1 MNSDGYKDCN
11 HLLIYVSQDN
21 EVDTIEIIEQA
32 LTDDKIVAVP
42 KVYGDHMHFHR
53 IHGMSDLKV
62 GAYGILEPV
71 GCDMLH
77 PTEGILIVPGI
88 VFDKNGH
95 RIGYGGVNLFFR
107 SPCYSCLV
115 QIFLINHIYGCLQPD
130 KEQYDR
136 KQQASCYYKN
146 QLCI

>member
-1 MNSDGYKDCN
+1 MNSDEYKDCN

-21 EVDTIEIIEQA
+21 EVDTIEIIKQA

-77 PTEGILIVPGI
+77 PTVVKASDDALEEFCKDL
-88 VFDKNGH
+88 
-95 RIGYGGVNLFFR
+95 
-107 SPCYSCLV
+107 
-115 QIFLINHIYGCLQPD
+115 
-130 KEQYDR
+130 R
-136 KQQASCYYKN
+136 KQDR
-146 QLCI
+146 I